1 MRTKALLLT
10 GALLAAA
17 GLTSIQAQ
25 TVFSVNAVGYV
36 NTVVPAGFSII
47 ANPLDAESNTVGA
60 LFAGVPDGTTIY
72 KFDASTGAYN
82 INRLLFGSW
91 TNANVS
97 LEHGEGAFINNP
109 GAEMTVTFVGEV
121 RQGDLTTSLPAGFS
135 IASSQV
141 PQEGMLGTDLAFP
154 AGDGDTIYLFRNG
167 TYEIFN
173 FFFGAWSPSDP
184 TVNVAEGFFVNKA
197 APGDWMRTFSVN

>member
-82 INRLLFGSW
+82 INTLLFGSW
-91 TNANVS
+91 TNANES
-97 LEHGEGAFINNP
+97 LEPGEGAFINNP